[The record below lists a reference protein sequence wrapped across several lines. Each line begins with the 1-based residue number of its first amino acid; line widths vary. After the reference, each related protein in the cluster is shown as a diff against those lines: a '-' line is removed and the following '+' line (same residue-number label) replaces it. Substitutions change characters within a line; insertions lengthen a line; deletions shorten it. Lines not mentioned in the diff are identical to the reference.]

1 MNWLCWLFWWWESSN
16 LCQTQQDFFFSK
28 NKSIKP
34 EQWMDEWMKKLLII
48 YRSSSISQSMVNFK
62 KRKHLN
68 KSKSDSNENQHG
80 MIFSHIIIIIWFT
93 ANGKKI
99 FFCHC
104 GWHLHWSVE
113 LSLSSSSSWAECM
126 CGCVRSSS
134 TSIDWLQ
141 WIFFYVNINQI
152 HTDIT
157 KPCEIIM
164 IIIVVLLRVQLH
176 QLNIYRQSM
185 ISFKKIILFDSFSNV
200 LIDII

>member
-1 MNWLCWLFWWWESSN
+1 MN
-16 LCQTQQDFFFSK
+16 
-28 NKSIKP
+28 
-34 EQWMDEWMKKLLII
+34 EWMNGWKSYWSFIDHHQYLNLWWIW
-48 YRSSSISQSMVNFK
+48 

-80 MIFSHIIIIIWFT
+80 MIFSHIIIIWFT